1 MLKNNRGVTLIE
13 LVMTIVIVSIA
24 VVTLLAITSQTS
36 ERSVDPMIQQQAIAI
51 GQSYLEE
58 IVQKS
63 FCDPDDAFSA
73 TDCPTMCLSNA
84 CTSCS
89 GNGGGTEV
97 RATFD
102 DVCDYDGLTNN
113 GAVSQAGVAIPGLGQ
128 YSVNVQVVDNNAVNL
143 NGLMGGAGQVVRID
157 VIVTHPALQDS
168 IMISGVRV
176 NF

>member
-63 FCDPDDAFSA
+63 FCDPDVAADCVVACAGASA
-73 TDCPTMCLSNA
+73 CGNAA
-84 CTSCS
+84 CTVAE
-89 GNGGGTEV
+89 GAAN
-97 RATFD
+97 RNIYD

-113 GAVSQAGVAIPGLGQ
+113 GAVDQTGAAIPGLGL
-128 YSVNVQVVDNNAVNL
+128 YNINVQIVDNNTVNL
-143 NGLMGGAGQVVRID
+143 NGLTGDQGQVVRID
-157 VIVTHPALQDS
+157 VVVTHPAMQDN
-168 IMISGVRV
+168 IRISGARV